1 MANGSDNDRGRQS
14 QLSSRRLSQLFRAL
28 RHPNYRLYFSGQSI
42 SLIGSWM
49 TRVATSWLLWRLT
62 HSAAMLGVLGFVG
75 QIPTLLLAPYAGVW
89 VDRLN
94 RHHLLVVT
102 QLLAMIQSLALAVL
116 ALSGTI
122 AVWHILALQFMQ
134 GVINSFDMPARQ
146 SLMVDLLED
155 RGDLSN
161 AIALNS
167 SMVNGAR
174 LIGPSLAGL
183 LIAWAGEGWCFLAD
197 GLSYLAVVA
206 SLLLM
211 HLKLGVPAASR
222 QRVWEDFR
230 DGLSYVRNFGP
241 IASLLMLLAL
251 VGLVGLPYTVLLPV
265 IASQTLLGDAH
276 TLGFLMAAMG
286 VGALGGALYLA
297 SRSTVIGLGRRV
309 PVATIVFGV
318 GLVGV
323 GLSRWVPLS
332 LGLMVVAGAG
342 FMVHMAATNT
352 LIQTLVEERMRGRV
366 MSLYTVAFVGMA
378 PFGSL
383 LAGAVASRIG
393 APLTL
398 VGGGAICMLG
408 ALVFFRR
415 LPRLRAEARP
425 VLMKKGILP
434 EVAQALGE
442 TSQLRE
448 ELGE

>member
-1 MANGSDNDRGRQS
+1 MPNQSDKREEGTKSGSP
-14 QLSSRRLSQLFRAL
+14 RRLYQVFRAL
-28 RHPNYRLYFSGQSI
+28 RHPNYRLYFSGQSL
-42 SLIGSWM
+42 SLVGSWM
-49 TRVATSWLLWRLT
+49 TRVATSWLLWRMT
-62 HSAAMLGVLGFVG
+62 QSAAMLGLLGFVG

-94 RHHLLVVT
+94 RRRLLVVT
-102 QLLAMIQSLALAVL
+102 QVLAMVQSLALAAL
-116 ALSGTI
+116 ALSGVI
-122 AVWHILALQFMQ
+122 AVWHILALQFIQ

-146 SLMVDLLED
+146 SLMVDLIED
-155 RGDLSN
+155 RSDLSN

-174 LIGPSLAGL
+174 LVGPSLAGL
-183 LIAWAGEGWCFLAD
+183 LIAWVGEGWCFLAD

-211 HLKLGVPAASR
+211 RLKLGTPAGSR

-230 DGLSYVRNFGP
+230 EGLTYVRHFGP
-241 IASLLMLLAL
+241 ILSLLTLLAL

-265 IASQTLLGDAH
+265 IASRTLLGDAH

-286 VGALGGALYLA
+286 VGALAGALYLA
-297 SRSTVIGLGRRV
+297 SRSTIIGLGRLV
-309 PVATIVFGV
+309 PVATIVFGI

-323 GLSRWVPLS
+323 GLSRWYPLS
-332 LGLMVVAGAG
+332 LVLMVVAGAG

-366 MSLYTVAFVGMA
+366 MSLYTVAFLGMA

-383 LAGAVASRIG
+383 LAGAVANHIG

-415 LPRLRAEARP
+415 LPRLRAQARP
-425 VLMKKGILP
+425 VLVRKGILP

-442 TSQLRE
+442 TSKLRE